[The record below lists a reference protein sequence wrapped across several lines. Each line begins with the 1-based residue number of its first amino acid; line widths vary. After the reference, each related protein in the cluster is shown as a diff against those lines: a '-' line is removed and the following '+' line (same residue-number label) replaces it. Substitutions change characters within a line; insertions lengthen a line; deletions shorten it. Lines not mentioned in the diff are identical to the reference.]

1 MKFIL
6 IILDGFGLRDSK
18 DGNAYAL
25 AKTPTLDNLLT
36 NKPMATLEASGSHVG
51 LPDGIMGNSE
61 VGHTNIGAG
70 RIVKQDFVSI
80 NESIKQNSLKDNKN
94 LISTFEYVLNN
105 NSTLH
110 IMGLLS
116 DGGVHSH
123 INHFKYII
131 NAAKD
136 MGIEDVVI
144 HPFTD
149 GRDTSPKSGK
159 GFLISLN
166 NYIKEIGVGSIG
178 TICGRYYAM
187 DRDNRWE
194 RIQAAYKML
203 VDGEGEIYDDFDTFI
218 NDIYKNETDEFIKP
232 SIIGQTP
239 LVKNGDA
246 ILSINFR
253 SDRMRATIYC
263 FY

>member
-36 NKPMATLEASGSHVG
+36 NKPMVILEASGSHVG

-159 GFLISLN
+159 GFQFLI
-166 NYIKEIGVGSIG
+166 I
-178 TICGRYYAM
+178 
-187 DRDNRWE
+187 
-194 RIQAAYKML
+194 ML
-203 VDGEGEIYDDFDTFI
+203 Q
-218 NDIYKNETDEFIKP
+218 K
-232 SIIGQTP
+232 
-239 LVKNGDA
+239 
-246 ILSINFR
+246 
-253 SDRMRATIYC
+253 
-263 FY
+263 